1 MLLFSLGST
10 LVAVLSIA
18 AASSG
23 FDYSLTR
30 AQMVAVS
37 SLPHAP
43 DVQGR
48 FASPSQA
55 AYAAARAYRLIGLDE
70 SVEVAAKIYLDPVLG
85 TYGFGPLMRGSYDPF
100 TEVKYVTYTLD
111 DIDKHFG
118 VIGLWH
124 AHGRTEE
131 VESLFGHEEFVA
143 ATHLAV
149 WTTVGRDLYVQYW
162 DGRAVAPQWSHLSVP
177 ALPALCRQCL
187 Q

>member
-1 MLLFSLGST
+1 MLLLS
-10 LVAVLSIA
+10 LVAVLVA
-18 AASSG
+18 AVSPAPAHGG

-37 SLPHAP
+37 SLPRAP
-43 DVQGR
+43 DAEGR

-55 AYAAARAYRLIGLDE
+55 AYAAARSYRLIGLDE
-70 SVEVAAKIYLDPVLG
+70 NVEVAAKIYLDPALG
-85 TYGFGPLMRGSYDPF
+85 TYGFGPLMRGSYDQL
-100 TEVKYVTYTLD
+100 TGVKYVTYEPD
-111 DIDKHFG
+111 EIDKRYG

-124 AHGRTEE
+124 AHGRTEN
-131 VESLFGHEEFVA
+131 VESLFGHEDFVA
-143 ATHLAV
+143 STHLAV

-162 DGRAVAPQWSHLSVP
+162 DGRTVVPEWSQRSVP

>member
-1 MLLFSLGST
+1 MLLFLLGST
-10 LVAVLSIA
+10 LVAALSFTGA
-18 AASSG
+18 RSG

-30 AQMVAVS
+30 PQMVAVTA
-37 SLPHAP
+37 LPRAP
-43 DVQGR
+43 DTEKR

-55 AYAAARAYRLIGLDE
+55 AYAAARSYRLIGLDE
-70 SVEVAAKIYLDPVLG
+70 SVEVAAKIYLDPAAG
-85 TYGFGPLMRGSYDPF
+85 TYGFGPLLRGSYDPF
-100 TEVKYVTYTLD
+100 TEVKYVTYQPD
-111 DIDKHFG
+111 DIDKQFA

-124 AHGRTEE
+124 AHERTEN
-131 VESLFGHEEFVA
+131 VEGLFGHEEFVA

-162 DGRAVAPQWSHLSVP
+162 DGQNVAPQWSQRSVP